1 MVAQPAKW
9 TINSQHGTT
18 FSEIA
23 RDEIFG
29 DKIFGDETFGDEMLM
44 RRKMLS
50 LWNLGINGIW
60 EMGHARFHRF
70 VGHI

>member
-23 RDEIFG
+23 RDKIFG
-29 DKIFGDETFGDEMLM
+29 DKIVGDEMLM

>member
-23 RDEIFG
+23 RD
-29 DKIFGDETFGDEMLM
+29 KIFGDEMLM

>member
-23 RDEIFG
+23 RDETFEEEIFG
-29 DKIFGDETFGDEMLM
+29 DKTFGDEMLM

>member
-29 DKIFGDETFGDEMLM
+29 DKTFGDEMLM

>member
-23 RDEIFG
+23 RD
-29 DKIFGDETFGDEMLM
+29 KIFGDETFGDEMLM
-44 RRKMLS
+44 EQKILS

>member
-23 RDEIFG
+23 RDEIFE
-29 DKIFGDETFGDEMLM
+29 DEIFGDEMLM

>member
-9 TINSQHGTT
+9 TINSQHRTT
-18 FSEIA
+18 FPEIA
-23 RDEIFG
+23 R
-29 DKIFGDETFGDEMLM
+29 DKIFGDEILM

-50 LWNLGINGIW
+50 LWNFGFNEIW